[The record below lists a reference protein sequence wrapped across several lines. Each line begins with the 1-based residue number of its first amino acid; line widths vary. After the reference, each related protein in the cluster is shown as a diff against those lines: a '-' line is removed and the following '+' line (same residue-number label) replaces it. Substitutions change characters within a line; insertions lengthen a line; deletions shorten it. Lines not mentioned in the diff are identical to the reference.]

1 VIFSNTELFKIQA
14 LEFLK
19 TGTYNTDP
27 YGSPAWI
34 EFWTKE
40 LEYCK
45 NGYSVGDVKIT
56 GDHYFYLNYCQIKRT
71 DDERVREKTNKSKKW
86 ADKGKP
92 SFPDFWD
99 GDYDYFWAKEI
110 ARKGISLEDYKKLG
124 LSIKI
129 KEEHLSGG
137 KHLIVAKARR
147 KGFSYKNAAIAVNN
161 YNSNKTSLTVIGA
174 YEKKFLYP
182 KGTMSMASDYMD
194 FLNEHT
200 GWSKKRDFVNKTEH
214 KKASYKFT
222 DAQGNIIEK
231 GYKSEIIAV
240 TFMDNPDAAR
250 GKDSNL
256 ILMEEAGAFSNLKA
270 SFAAVDPL
278 TKSGSLRTGQILVF
292 GTGGDM
298 EAGTLDFEDMFYD
311 PDAYNMLA
319 FENQWDDNF
328 GKTFCGFYFPDKK
341 NKDGFIDKN
350 GNSDEAGAEA
360 YEEIQRE
367 NLRRNAKDKKAL
379 DRYIVEYSNKPK
391 ETFLR
396 IKGNIFPTIELQRV
410 LGTLEA
416 AKDENNYWIGDLLS
430 DENGKIE
437 WKPNKNLRPILEFP
451 IKDKTADTT
460 GAVIIYEPPFEGAEG
475 AEGVPYG
482 MYIASCDPYDHDK
495 SQSGSLGSTL
505 IYNRLTKR
513 IVAEYTARPETS
525 KEYYEVVRKLLIY
538 YNAKCLYEN
547 EKKGIFD
554 YFDYQNCTYLLADQP
569 ECIKDVIQKSTVQR
583 GKGLHMNK
591 ELKDYGEGLIKT
603 DLIEAYDERNPE
615 LKNMHKIRSQPL
627 LKELIAYDGE
637 INTDRVMAYMLLM
650 YYKLEL
656 RKYKV
661 DTQTEIK
668 EIKDSD
674 FFNANH
680 YQRRKRNFR

>member
-475 AEGVPYG
+475 VPYG

>member
-182 KGTMSMASDYMD
+182 KGTMSMASYYMD

-475 AEGVPYG
+475 VPYG